1 MVRTLPGTTI
11 EVDES
16 RFAQGSVILDSLFLA
31 GGLTLAQVSQLTG
44 LEPHMVQNWVKRGFL
59 PPPRDRRYNKDQFCR
74 LALINMLRGCLRLD
88 QVTALLSYLNG
99 SLAKE
104 SDDIIDDSALYA
116 YVLRLALWAEGE
128 PLASRGEWE
137 ARCREVL
144 ADYQGPYPEARDK
157 VAQGLRVI
165 LTAYASNR
173 LREVAQLLGREL
185 WEGSETG

>member
-11 EVDES
+11 EVDDS
-16 RFAQGSVILDSLFLA
+16 RFADGGVILESLFLA

-44 LEPHMVQNWVKRGFL
+44 LEPHAVQNWVKRGFL

-104 SDDIIDDSALYA
+104 SDDIIPDSALYI
-116 YVLRLALWAEGE
+116 YVLRLALWAERE
-128 PLASRGEWE
+128 PLADRAAW
-137 ARCREVL
+137 AAKCREVL
-144 ADYQGPYPEARDK
+144 FDYQGPDPAAKDK

-185 WEGSETG
+185 WEGSGPK

>member
-16 RFAQGSVILDSLFLA
+16 RFHDGGAILDSLFLA
-31 GGLTLAQVSQLTG
+31 GGLTLAQLSQLTG
-44 LEPHMVQNWVKRGFL
+44 LESHMVQNWVKRGFL
-59 PPPRDRRYNKDQFCR
+59 PPPKGRRYNKNQFCR

-99 SLAKE
+99 SLVKE
-104 SDDIIDDSALYA
+104 SDDIIADSQLYG
-116 YVLRLALWAEGE
+116 YVLRLALWAERE
-128 PLASRGEWE
+128 PLADRASWQ
-137 ARCREVL
+137 AKCREVL
-144 ADYQGPYPEARDK
+144 SDYQAPCPGAEER

-173 LREVAQLLGREL
+173 LREVAQLMGREL
-185 WEGSETG
+185 WEGSETR

>member
-11 EVDES
+11 EVDER
-16 RFAQGSVILDSLFLA
+16 RFQDGGMILEPLFLA
-31 GGLTLAQVSQLTG
+31 GGLTLAQLSQLTG

-59 PPPRDRRYNKDQFCR
+59 SPPKGRRYSKDQFCR

-99 SLAKE
+99 SLVKE
-104 SDDIIDDSALYA
+104 SDDIIADSQLYG
-116 YVLRLALWAEGE
+116 YVLRLALWAERE
-128 PLASRGEWE
+128 PLADRDCWREK
-137 ARCREVL
+137 CREVL
-144 ADYQGPYPEARDK
+144 ADYQEPWPGAKER

-173 LREVAQLLGREL
+173 LREVAQLMGREL
-185 WEGSETG
+185 WEGSEGK

>member
-16 RFAQGSVILDSLFLA
+16 RFPEGGAILESLFLA

-59 PPPRDRRYNKDQFCR
+59 PPPKGRRYNKDQFCR

-99 SLAKE
+99 SLAE
-104 SDDIIDDSALYA
+104 EWDDIIDDSRLYG

-128 PLASRGEWE
+128 GLSRREVWRE
-137 ARCREVL
+137 KCDEVL
-144 ADYQGPYPEARDK
+144 ADYAPPYPEARDK
-157 VAQGLRVI
+157 VAHGLRVI

-173 LREVAQLLGREL
+173 LREMAQLLGREL
-185 WEGSETG
+185 WEGSEKG